1 MKRSKGAS
9 LFSGLL
15 IGLSS
20 VAEPQAQT
28 PLCPDPP
35 NRVTVRVNADV
46 KYDAP
51 SGVYTYAYTVSND
64 VMSVQEVKWFSVN
77 FVPPISNIVSPR
89 GWSDGEFY
97 RRSTMGWVASE
108 PADPDSIPD
117 DASVP
122 PSIVQIKP
130 GDTLRGFSFQS
141 PKPPGPAKYYVTG
154 WVPLT
159 VSTGATIA
167 EAEGQAE
174 QRIESC
180 PQLQQHILD
189 QSLVGVT
196 AGPIDAVPVKIDIK
210 PRRFPNRINP
220 RGKGVVSVA
229 ILGAST
235 FDVHK
240 VDQSSVTLGLDQA
253 APKGVGKFQDVNGDR
268 LFDVVFQ
275 FRVSETGLQCGDTSL
290 FLTGKTLDGMPFS
303 GVDSIVTVG
312 CKDDD
317 DDDHDEDD
325 DE

>member
-1 MKRSKGAS
+1 MKRSKGVS
-9 LFSGLL
+9 LFLGLL

-20 VAEPQAQT
+20 MAGPQAQT

-35 NRVTVRVNADV
+35 NRVTVRVSADV
-46 KYDAP
+46 KYDA
-51 SGVYTYAYTVSND
+51 SSWVYSYAYAVSND
-64 VMSVQEVKWFSVN
+64 VMSAQEVKWFSLD

-89 GWSDGEFY
+89 GWRDGDFY
-97 RRSTMGWVASE
+97 GRSTMGWVANE
-108 PADPDSIPD
+108 IDEQGVD
-117 DASVP
+117 DGISVP

-130 GDTLRGFSFQS
+130 GNTLRGFSFQS
-141 PKPPGPAKYYVTG
+141 PKPPGPVKYYVTG
-154 WVPLT
+154 AVPST
-159 VSTGATIA
+159 ISTGATIG
-167 EAEGQAE
+167 EAESQAE
-174 QRIESC
+174 QRIENC
-180 PQLQQHILD
+180 PHLQNHILD

-235 FDVHK
+235 FDVYK
-240 VDQSSVTLGLDQA
+240 VDQSSVTLGLGQA
-253 APKGVGKFQDVNGDR
+253 APIEIGKFRDVDGDR
-268 LFDVVFQ
+268 LFDVVFR

-290 FLTGKTLDGMPFS
+290 FLTGKTLGGMPFS

-317 DDDHDEDD
+317 DDGDHNDD
-325 DE
+325 

>member
-1 MKRSKGAS
+1 MKRSKGIS
-9 LFSGLL
+9 LVFGLL

-20 VAEPQAQT
+20 TAEPQAQT
-28 PLCPDPP
+28 SLCPDPP

-46 KYDAP
+46 KYDAS
-51 SGVYTYAYTVSND
+51 SGIYTYAYAVSND
-64 VMSVQEVKWFSVN
+64 VISAQEVKWFSLD

-89 GWSDGEFY
+89 GWRDGDFY
-97 RRSTMGWVASE
+97 GRSTMGWVASE
-108 PADPDSIPD
+108 IDEQGVD
-117 DASVP
+117 DGISVP

-130 GDTLRGFSFQS
+130 GNTLRGFSFQS
-141 PKPPGPAKYYVTG
+141 PKPPGPVKYYVTG

-174 QRIESC
+174 QRIENC
-180 PQLQQHILD
+180 PHLQNHILD

-196 AGPIDAVPVKIDIK
+196 VGPIDAVPVKIDIK
-210 PRRFPNRINP
+210 PRRSPNRINP
-220 RGKGVVSVA
+220 RGKGVLSVA
-229 ILGAST
+229 VLGAST

-253 APKGVGKFQDVNGDR
+253 VPKGVGKFQDVNGDR

-290 FLTGKTLDGMPFS
+290 FLIGKTLDGTGFS
-303 GVDSIVTVG
+303 GVDSVVTVG

-317 DDDHDEDD
+317 DDDD